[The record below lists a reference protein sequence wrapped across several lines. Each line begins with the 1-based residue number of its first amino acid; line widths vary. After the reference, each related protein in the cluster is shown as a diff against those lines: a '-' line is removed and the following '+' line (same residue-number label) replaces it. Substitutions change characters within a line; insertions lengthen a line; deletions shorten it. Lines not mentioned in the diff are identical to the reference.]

1 MKIFSFF
8 DKKQKVHTD
17 AAVAGAHTAPV
28 KEVSSQFVRNATTR
42 SDQRNAARATELKI
56 DAIESAMTRH
66 LDLDPRL
73 AKATTAPGTAGKR
86 ENSPSHG
93 NNIFQR
99 TMHTAESPTE
109 ILFDHASCSGTI
121 ALEESLPT
129 LVIEEAAILFA
140 NHQPAL
146 AERLLHD
153 AILEAPLAAHTEHA
167 YLLLFDLYR
176 ITGQHQAF
184 DRLTTNYINSFK
196 ALPPAWCNNNTSTGN
211 LATVIFP
218 EILDAHCAPQIALAQ
233 KLRAESPVLQL
244 DLRNIRAVDPNG
256 CTLLLQLLQSLHTS
270 GHDLILPGAPSLSA
284 HLQATLHVEQRNGSS
299 APWLLLLELLRL
311 LNQKQKFEDSSI
323 EYCIAFEISPPSF
336 ETPRIQVT
344 LEPPQKPLANKQT
357 TRFMMPQTVADD
369 TVQLLAG
376 ITAFAAER
384 DVVVIDCSQLHCIDF
399 SASGKLLAGLV
410 PLTGN
415 GKTIEFHQVN
425 YLVAALLNAMGL
437 KEIAR
442 IIPDQD

>member
-1 MKIFSFF
+1 MKIFPFF
-8 DKKQKVHTD
+8 DKKQKAHTN
-17 AAVAGAHTAPV
+17 AAVADTHAVPAKDV
-28 KEVSSQFVRNATTR
+28 CSQFARNVTTR

-73 AKATTAPGTAGKR
+73 AKAFTAPGITGKH
-86 ENSPSHG
+86 EKSANT
-93 NNIFQR
+93 IFQR
-99 TMHTAESPTE
+99 TMHMAESSTE
-109 ILFDHASCSGTI
+109 TLFNYASCSSTI

-153 AILEAPLAAHTEHA
+153 AILEAPLAADTEHA

-184 DRLTTNYINSFK
+184 DRLAADYINTFK
-196 ALPPAWCNNNTSTGN
+196 ALPPAWCNNNPSSNT

-218 EILDAHCAPQIALAQ
+218 EILDTHCASQIALAQ
-233 KLRAESPVLQL
+233 KLRTESTVLQL
-244 DLRNIRAVDPNG
+244 DLRNIRAVDHNG

-270 GHDLILPGAPSLSA
+270 GHNLILPGAPGLIA
-284 HLQATLHVEQRNGSS
+284 HLQAILQVAQCDGGS

-323 EYCIAFEISPPSF
+323 EYCIAFEISPPPF
-336 ETPRIQVT
+336 EAPCVQVT
-344 LEPPQKPLANKQT
+344 LAPRQKLLTTKQIA
-357 TRFMMPQTVADD
+357 FFKMPQTVAGD
-369 TVQLLAG
+369 VMGLLAA
-376 ITAFAAER
+376 ITAFAADR
-384 DVVVIDCSQLHCIDF
+384 DVVKIDCSQLHCIDF

-410 PLTGN
+410 PLTGD
-415 GKTIEFHQVN
+415 GKTIEFHYVN

-442 IIPDQD
+442 IISDQD